1 MNAKSVAQSAE
12 YYLGLDYAVSLR
24 RLAEA
29 DGGGYVATIPQLGE
43 KTFVAVGDTREE
55 TLDALEELRQYL
67 IPLFIEEGA
76 VLPEPQE
83 DTDDLSS
90 HSGSL
95 MLRLPRLL
103 HAQLAAQAK
112 KNGCSINKLATQYL
126 TQSMAGGVTLDN
138 VRQAIHEMFSEE
150 AHKYQAG
157 ATPASVFNAQSHS
170 GWRIGGAERGILS
183 SKIAD
188 YLDHEKVAY

>member
-1 MNAKSVAQSAE
+1 MNAKSVVRSAE
-12 YYLGLDYAVSLR
+12 YYLGLNYAVSFR

-29 DGGGYVATIPQLGE
+29 EGGGYAATIPQLGD

-55 TLDALEELRQYL
+55 ALDGLEELRQYL
-67 IPLFIEEGA
+67 IPLLVEEGA

-83 DTDDLSS
+83 DTDNLSAY
-90 HSGSL
+90 SGSV

-126 TQSMAGGVTLDN
+126 TQGITASVTVDS
-138 VRQAIHEMFSEE
+138 VKQAVHEIFAEE
-150 AHKYQAG
+150 ARREQAG
-157 ATPASVFNAQSHS
+157 SSALPSDGQNWLNLSAT
-170 GWRIGGAERGILS
+170 G
-183 SKIAD
+183 
-188 YLDHEKVAY
+188 